1 MAEEEAERERR
12 TMNNHR
18 QGSPACGLDHQHE
31 EHVKSSGEHENQAPK
46 KRRVWGRRRGEGEQ
60 RDGGEGGEK
69 VEEG

>member
-1 MAEEEAERERR
+1 MAEEAAEEERR

-31 EHVKSSGEHENQAPK
+31 EHEKAMVSTKTKHPRKGEN
-46 KRRVWGRRRGEGEQ
+46 GREGEGEQ
-60 RDGGEGGEK
+60 RDGGEGGER